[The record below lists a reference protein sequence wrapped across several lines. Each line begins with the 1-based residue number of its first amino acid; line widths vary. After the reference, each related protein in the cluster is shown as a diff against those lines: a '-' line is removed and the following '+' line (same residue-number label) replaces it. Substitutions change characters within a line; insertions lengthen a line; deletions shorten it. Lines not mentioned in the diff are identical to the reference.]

1 MSYFLQPTHD
11 VKLYQVL
18 LLYSLSASAAPPTSI
33 EAHTLINSTSTF
45 LFWRPPLTQY
55 RNGIIRRYHV
65 EIVTVN
71 KTVGF
76 NYTTEDPYLFIKDL
90 AQDVQYTCRV
100 AAFTVDIGPFSEW
113 FIIQNKSECVYACMI
128 SIYDSFL

>member
-1 MSYFLQPTHD
+1 MSYFLQSVHD
-11 VKLYQVL
+11 VKLYQDLVL
-18 LLYSLSASAAPPTSI
+18 LLYSFSAPAAPPTAF

-45 LFWRPPLTQY
+45 LSWRPPLPQY

-71 KTVGF
+71 TTVEL
-76 NYTTEDPYLFIKDL
+76 NYTTEDPYLFINDL
-90 AQDVQYTCRV
+90 EQGVQYTCRV

-113 FIIQNKSECVYACMI
+113 FIIQNKSECVCVHD
-128 SIYDSFL
+128 IYL

>member
-1 MSYFLQPTHD
+1 M
-11 VKLYQVL
+11 KLYQV

-45 LFWRPPLTQY
+45 LSWRPPLTQY

-71 KTVGF
+71 TTFGF
-76 NYTTEDPYLFIKDL
+76 NYTTEDPYLFISDL
-90 AQDVQYTCRV
+90 EQDVQYTCRV
-100 AAFTVDIGPFSEW
+100 AAFTVDIGPFSEL
-113 FIIQNKSECVYACMI
+113 FIIQNKSECVCIYI
-128 SIYDSFL
+128 SIFYDSFLYVYWVPFA